1 MLSTRN
7 KQRISICHQA
17 FERNCPMGDFKPIST
32 SSAEGI
38 HTITLAAV
46 PGNFAAAQE
55 QVRSFLD
62 SVPCSMRTLFELDMV
77 VEEVFINVANY
88 AYPDNAGMV
97 SLDLSLDREQNF
109 LYLTFRDSGIPYD
122 PLRKQSPDVTAP
134 AEKRPIGG
142 LGIFLVQKYSDS
154 LSYVYADG
162 ENRFTIGKKLD

>member
-1 MLSTRN
+1 M
-7 KQRISICHQA
+7 
-17 FERNCPMGDFKPIST
+17 
-32 SSAEGI
+32 
-38 HTITLAAV
+38 
-46 PGNFAAAQE
+46 
-55 QVRSFLD
+55 RSFLD

-154 LSYVYADG
+154 LSYEYAEG
-162 ENRFTIGKKLD
+162 ENRLTIGKKLA

>member
-1 MLSTRN
+1 MSDL
-7 KQRISICHQA
+7 
-17 FERNCPMGDFKPIST
+17 KPSNT
-32 SSAEGI
+32 NTAEGT
-38 HTITLAAV
+38 HTVTMAAV

-55 QVRSFLD
+55 QVRSYLD

-109 LYLTFRDSGIPYD
+109 LYLTFRDSGVPYD
-122 PLRKQSPDVTAP
+122 PLRKQSPDLSAP

-154 LSYVYADG
+154 LSYEYAEG
-162 ENRFTIGKKLD
+162 ENRLTIGKKLD